1 MSCVRARD
9 LRAAASASSSSSTSS
24 SSASSSSSS
33 SLAAPASSP
42 SETYLQKRKTSVIVV
57 RRMRRARSHWH
68 VRCDGRGSIARK
80 QVACARDCAV
90 CARRKLYSRSLG
102 ITYSS
107 SLSASLSSGSST
119 SSSSSFFLLRVL
131 RVDIVICVKVCVW
144 ESVGFV
150 LERREERGRKG
161 ETEEEDEGERESD
174 TWLPGWAF
182 EVQHTHTERLGEALW
197 RISAGQRIRG
207 IAIAQG
213 QQQQLELGRTRS
225 RDARGRRSAT

>member
-1 MSCVRARD
+1 MSSNRARD

-24 SSASSSSSS
+24 STSASSSSSS

-90 CARRKLYSRSLG
+90 CARRKLYSRLLG
-102 ITYSS
+102 NTYSS

-144 ESVGFV
+144 EGVGFV
-150 LERREERGRKG
+150 CREEG
-161 ETEEEDEGERESD
+161 GEREK
-174 TWLPGWAF
+174 
-182 EVQHTHTERLGEALW
+182 R
-197 RISAGQRIRG
+197 
-207 IAIAQG
+207 
-213 QQQQLELGRTRS
+213 
-225 RDARGRRSAT
+225 RDRGRRRGRERATLVAGLGL